1 MSLIQCDNIVK
12 TYGAGALETRA
23 LSGVSFRIEAGEFVA
38 LMGPSGS
45 GKSTLMHILGLLDS
59 QTSGRYVFD
68 GEETSLTTP
77 DELAEIRNQK
87 IGFIFQS
94 FNLLPRTTAFENVE
108 LPLLYDVYGL
118 SRRAFK
124 ESPAHSGGGGGKGS
138 GGSARS
144 GSTETDAGGIFAHLS
159 ERVGRMWQGMS
170 RVSHEERVMRALNSV
185 GMAHRAQNYSNQLS
199 GGEMQR
205 VAIARALVN
214 DPSVIFADEPTGN
227 LDSKSGL
234 QVMQILQELNDAGH
248 TVILVTHETSTA
260 AHAKRMLYLKD
271 GQLIAD
277 DLITNRRIAKEEAE
291 LAK

>member
-12 TYGAGALETRA
+12 TYGTGELQMRA
-23 LSGVSFRIEAGEFVA
+23 LSGVSFAIEAGEFVA

-68 GEETSLTTP
+68 GEETGLTTP

-118 SRRAFK
+118 SRQAFK
-124 ESPAHSGGGGGKGS
+124 ESPAHSGGM
-138 GGSARS
+138 
-144 GSTETDAGGIFAHLS
+144 FAHLS
-159 ERVGRMWQGMS
+159 DKVGRMWQGMS

-214 DPSVIFADEPTGN
+214 DPAVIFADEPTGN

-234 QVMQILQELNDAGH
+234 QVMQILQELNDLGH

-271 GQLIAD
+271 GQLLSD
-277 DLITNRRIAKEEAE
+277 NLITNRRYARDEAE

>member
-1 MSLIQCDNIVK
+1 MSLIECEDITKV
-12 TYGAGALETRA
+12 YGIGELRMRA
-23 LSGVSFRIEAGEFVA
+23 LSGVTFRIEAGEFVA

-45 GKSTLMHILGLLDS
+45 GKSTLMHILGLLDG

-68 GEETSLTTP
+68 GQDTGTTSP

-118 SRRAFK
+118 SRRAIR
-124 ESPAHSGGGGGKGS
+124 G
-138 GGSARS
+138 
-144 GSTETDAGGIFAHLS
+144 
-159 ERVGRMWQGMS
+159 VGATSDVSSWRGALDRMWRGMS
-170 RVSHEERVMRALNSV
+170 QASHEERVMRALASV
-185 GMAHRAQNYSNQLS
+185 GMEHRSQNFSNQLS

-214 DPSVIFADEPTGN
+214 DPAIIFADEPTGN

-271 GQLIAD
+271 GQLVKD
-277 DLITNRRIAKEEAE
+277 DLIQNRRIAKDEAE
-291 LAK
+291 LAI